1 MESWQS
7 CCRLVADRRIITWE
21 LRIECRLWVSSVCLS
36 LAPTSEWDGLP
47 LATCQHELKRH
58 VRELSEYARDGTK
71 EQWVHDGSERALEPF
86 DDDDNSFTTVPCVP
100 RPHGEDAG
108 EKSVKT
114 EIEQNTERY
123 RFAILMDARG
133 RQSINR
139 VFGDTGA
146 TTGRAVAPTFL
157 LYLLL
162 DEGECTVA
170 EFCQACGEMLRGEG
184 WTGYQAI
191 QAAWDAIPVDCS
203 EYLPNDLLP

>member
-1 MESWQS
+1 MVDNDVRHPIIVDTDALIAVANTGLWS
-7 CCRLVADRRIITWE
+7 RLTDNI
-21 LRIECRLWVSSVCLS
+21 RLTTTNV
-36 LAPTSEWDGLP
+36 
-47 LATCQHELKRH
+47 CQHELKRH
-58 VRELSEYARDGTK
+58 VRELSEYARDGTR
-71 EQWVHDGSERALEPF
+71 ERWVHDGSKRALEPF
-86 DDDDNSFTTVPCVP
+86 DDEDNSFTTVPCVP

-108 EKSVKT
+108 EKSGKA
-114 EIEQNTERY
+114 EIEQHTERY

-139 VFGDTGA
+139 VFSNAEA

-170 EFCQACGEMLRGEG
+170 EFCRACGEMLRGEG

-191 QAAWDAIPVDCS
+191 QAA
-203 EYLPNDLLP
+203 